1 MLEGH
6 DGSAVGT
13 GALADTQGPHGLLL
27 SLAGRIDDEL
37 LGWCRELTAV
47 GESDYAL
54 ELVTAAIAA
63 DHVQVPEAVH
73 AALLQT
79 GRVQGLELPAP
90 DTASVMGHRFLADP
104 ASVGYP
110 PTAGRS
116 PADVLHTLPARLVRG
131 CRLWLSWRITP
142 AGSAPTP
149 VPHPVLLIETS
160 DGGGADLLAY
170 QVADLLWQA
179 GVFASVEVFGAG
191 SDLDEYHR
199 AALAASTPL
208 ETDGVVGT
216 GATASPARPG
226 PTPGGGLP
234 SPVAAGLLQRND
246 PSQTSPRGNASQPRG
261 NLPVREPFGRDH
273 DDVRDPRPPLR
284 PVDRVIA
291 ARASAP
297 RNPIDNVMPFE
308 RGPADR
314 PNQDRPAQDRPA
326 ASLFEGVD
334 PRDDRKPAA
343 DPRQPRDQRWNPG
356 HGQRPQARDEA
367 GARQPDMN
375 FGRGDW
381 QGPAGGSQPP
391 AGPASAAL
399 PDRRPAPPNGAMPSG
414 PLPNGGPAPLNGVER
429 NGVPPNGVQPNGV
442 QPNGIKPN
450 GAGPGPNGMG
460 PGPNGPVNGVERN
473 GGPGPRN
480 GAGPDRNGVSGPRN
494 GAGPNGLGPNGA
506 GPNGVGGVGG
516 TSATAAVPQTNQPPP
531 PMGPPPVRQQPMNNP
546 QSMGAP
552 TGRQQPMKPPQ
563 GPPPGPPPGRPPV
576 QPPRGQVPPPPP
588 NRPPLRPADLPELPD
603 GLSDVEQKLLRQLH
617 EELAQREDNGLPA
630 ADQPP
635 QRMFRNTNGGG
646 RPPQRPMGPPEGN

>member
-13 GALADTQGPHGLLL
+13 GALADTHSLLL
-27 SLAGRIDDEL
+27 SLAGLIDDEL

-54 ELVTAAIAA
+54 ELVTAEIAA
-63 DHVQVPEAVH
+63 DQVRVPANVH
-73 AALLQT
+73 AALLHT
-79 GRVQGLELPAP
+79 GRAQGLELPAP
-90 DTASVMGHRFLADP
+90 DAAPVMAHRFLADP

-110 PTAGRS
+110 PTAGRA

-131 CRLWLSWRITP
+131 CRLWQSWRVTP

-149 VPHPVLLIETS
+149 VPHPVLLMETA

-170 QVADLLWQA
+170 QVSDLLWQA

-191 SDLDEYHR
+191 ADLDEYHR

-216 GATASPARPG
+216 APPVSSPKPGQTA
-226 PTPGGGLP
+226 GGGLP
-234 SPVAAGLLQRND
+234 APVAAGLLQRND

-261 NLPVREPFGRDH
+261 NLPVREPFGRDR
-273 DDVRDPRPPLR
+273 DEVRDPRPPLR

-308 RGPADR
+308 RGPVER

-326 ASLFEGVD
+326 TSLFEGID

-343 DPRQPRDQRWNPG
+343 DPRQPRDERWN
-356 HGQRPQARDEA
+356 
-367 GARQPDMN
+367 
-375 FGRGDW
+375 
-381 QGPAGGSQPP
+381 GPAGGAQPP

-399 PDRRPAPPNGAMPSG
+399 PGRRPMPPNGPMPANGAMP
-414 PLPNGGPAPLNGVER
+414 PNGSM
-429 NGVPPNGVQPNGV
+429 
-442 QPNGIKPN
+442 PNGIKPN
-450 GAGPGPNGMG
+450 GAGPGPNGIKPNGAG
-460 PGPNGPVNGVERN
+460 PGPNGVGPGLNGSVNGLERN

-480 GAGPDRNGVSGPRN
+480 GAGPDRNGGLGPRN
-494 GAGPNGLGPNGA
+494 GAGPNGAGPNGA
-506 GPNGVGGVGG
+506 GLNGVAG

-531 PMGPPPVRQQPMNNP
+531 MGPPPVRPQQTNNP
-546 QSMGAP
+546 QSMAAP
-552 TGRQQPMKPPQ
+552 TGRQQPVKPPQ
-563 GPPPGPPPGRPPV
+563 GPPQGPPPPGRPPI
-576 QPPRGQVPPPPP
+576 QPPRGQAPPPAPQ
-588 NRPPLRPADLPELPD
+588 RPPLRPAELPELPD